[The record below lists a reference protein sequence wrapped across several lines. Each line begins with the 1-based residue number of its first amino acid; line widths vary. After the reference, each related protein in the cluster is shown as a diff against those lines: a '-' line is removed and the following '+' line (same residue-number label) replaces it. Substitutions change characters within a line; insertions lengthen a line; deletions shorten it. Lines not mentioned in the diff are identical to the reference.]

1 MSVFSNGRKV
11 YYGDAYMSAVEAEY
25 ENVTGKDSF
34 WDDVNEL
41 YGLSRE
47 NLDSKS
53 DYYEFSDLINKF
65 SLNKENI
72 KKSVE
77 SMGFSDHSDSA
88 SYVIVKKNFDF

>member
-53 DYYEFSDLINKF
+53 DYYEFSDLIDKF

-77 SMGFSDHSDSA
+77 SMGFGDHPDSA

>member
-47 NLDSKS
+47 I
-53 DYYEFSDLINKF
+53 LI
-65 SLNKENI
+65 
-72 KKSVE
+72 
-77 SMGFSDHSDSA
+77 A
-88 SYVIVKKNFDF
+88 SQIIMNFLISSTSFL